1 MRQFIV
7 MAPRKK
13 NKETDEEDVR
23 ESPKLFNV
31 AGKGLGYFDKF
42 AKVIQVLDV
51 SLKLVGM

>member
-1 MRQFIV
+1 

-31 AGKGLGYFDKF
+31 AGKWLGYFDKF
-42 AKVIQVLDV
+42 AKVIQVSDV
-51 SLKLVGM
+51 SLKLVGR